1 MPIEIREL
9 HIKAVV
15 NNNGDQPAART
26 AQPNAQAQGGGQDK
40 QAIIAECVEK
50 VMEIMAMKKEF

>member
-15 NNNGDQPAART
+15 NNSGDQQRQPS
-26 AQPNAQAQGGGQDK
+26 AQPNAQPQGEAPNK

>member
-15 NNNGDQPAART
+15 NNTGDQPAIPT
-26 AQPNAQAQGGGQDK
+26 AQPAASPQNGGQDK

-50 VMEIMAMKKEF
+50 VMEIMARKKEF